1 MRGTRERTA
10 GGAETREK
18 NRQLNNKHQG
28 KGDQQ
33 RAPNLQRAREESGAG
48 GQGERDERED

>member
-1 MRGTRERTA
+1 MRGTRGRTA

-28 KGDQQ
+28 KGDKQHI
-33 RAPNLQRAREESGAG
+33 PNL
-48 GQGERDERED
+48 